1 MQAVL
6 YLPVVMLVEYILALG
21 IALIT
26 SALTVY
32 FRDLEHILSIITMA
46 WLYLTPIMYSV
57 DMVPEQFL
65 PIFYLNPMTPVIIV
79 YRDILYYKTVP
90 EIATLFQALLIG
102 ILAMLVGNYVFSKLQ
117 KGFVE
122 EL

>member
-1 MQAVL
+1 
-6 YLPVVMLVEYILALG
+6 
-21 IALIT
+21 
-26 SALTVY
+26 
-32 FRDLEHILSIITMA
+32 MA